1 MLQNKSFHRRFAVGV
16 ATLVASAM
24 IGTVMSGAAVAADR
38 TQGKATRATVSEIP
52 MQGIKGAGLR
62 LGARDSRVDAAPSPV
77 GSSLADV
84 GDEKGIAAVQQ
95 ALDLIGSIPESLIQ
109 RLEAGDE
116 GAAQEVADFLN
127 QGASAKPATRGWFQ
141 CAAGVAKFAAENAIG
156 VAKVY
161 RIVKNG
167 KKVAKAVWDY
177 IKHKKYPGNVDDDI
191 ANLIVNSTGL
201 PALAEACL

>member
-1 MLQNKSFHRRFAVGV
+1 MLQDRTLHRRFGAGV
-16 ATLVASAM
+16 AALVSAAM
-24 IGTVMSGAAVAADR
+24 IGTAMSGAAVAADR
-38 TQGKATRATVSEIP
+38 TQEKAMRATVSEVP
-52 MQGIKGAGLR
+52 VQGIKGV
-62 LGARDSRVDAAPSPV
+62 GARELHVGAASAAA
-77 GSSLADV
+77 GSNLGNIS
-84 GDEKGIAAVQQ
+84 DEKGISAVQE
-95 ALDLIGSIPESLIQ
+95 ALDLIGSIPEPLIQ
-109 RLEAGDE
+109 RIEAGDL
-116 GAAQEVADFLN
+116 GAAQEVAEFLN
-127 QGASAKPATRGWFQ
+127 QGAGAKPATRGWFQ

-177 IKHKKYPGNVDDDI
+177 LKYKKYPGNIDDDI

>member
-1 MLQNKSFHRRFAVGV
+1 MLQDKIFHRRFGVGV
-16 ATLVASAM
+16 AALVAVAM
-24 IGTVMSGAAVAADR
+24 MSTVLSGAAVA
-38 TQGKATRATVSEIP
+38 GE
-52 MQGIKGAGLR
+52 GAGRRLEAPESNVGTASVR
-62 LGARDSRVDAAPSPV
+62 LGSVFS
-77 GSSLADV
+77 DV
-84 GDEKGIAAVQQ
+84 SDEKGVSAVQE

-109 RLEAGDE
+109 RIEAGDL
-116 GAAQEVADFLN
+116 GAAQEVAEFLN
-127 QGASAKPATRGWFQ
+127 QGSGAKPATRGWFQ

-177 IKHKKYPGNVDDDI
+177 LKHKKYPGNIDDDI

>member
-1 MLQNKSFHRRFAVGV
+1 MLPNMTSTCRFGAGV
-16 ATLVASAM
+16 STLVAAAM
-24 IGTVMSGAAVAADR
+24 IGSMISGTAVAADPPQEKE
-38 TQGKATRATVSEIP
+38 TQAAVSAL
-52 MQGIKGAGLR
+52 QVGGTKGEGLR
-62 LGARDSRVDAAPSPV
+62 IGMPEADLIKASAPF
-77 GSSLADV
+77 GSGLS
-84 GDEKGIAAVQQ
+84 GISDEKGVAAVQH

-109 RLEAGDE
+109 GIEAGDQR
-116 GAAQEVADFLN
+116 ATQEVADFLK
-127 QGASAKPATRGWFQ
+127 QGSAAKPATRGWFQ
-141 CAAGVAKFAAENAIG
+141 CAAGVAKFAADNAIG

-177 IKHKKYPGNVDDDI
+177 LKHKKYPGNIDDDI

>member
-1 MLQNKSFHRRFAVGV
+1 MLQKKAFHRRFGAGV
-16 ATLVASAM
+16 ATLVAAAM
-24 IGTVMSGAAVAADR
+24 IGTAMSGTAIAGDR
-38 TQGKATRATVSEIP
+38 AQERENRSAGFTFQTREV
-52 MQGIKGAGLR
+52 KDAGLR
-62 LGARDSRVDAAPSPV
+62 LATHESNVDTASAPT
-77 GSSLADV
+77 GSDLSDIS
-84 GDEKGIAAVQQ
+84 DEKGIAAVQQ
-95 ALDLIGSIPESLIQ
+95 AFDLIGSIPESLIQ
-109 RLEAGDE
+109 RVEAGDQ
-116 GAAQEVADFLN
+116 GAAQEVADYLN
-127 QGASAKPATRGWFQ
+127 HASTAKPATRGWFQ

-177 IKHKKYPGNVDDDI
+177 LKHKKYPGNIDDDI